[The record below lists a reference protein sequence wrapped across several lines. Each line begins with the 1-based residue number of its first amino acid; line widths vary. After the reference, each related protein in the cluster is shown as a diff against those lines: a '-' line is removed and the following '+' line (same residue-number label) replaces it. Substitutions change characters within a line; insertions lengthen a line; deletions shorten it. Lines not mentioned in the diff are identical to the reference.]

1 MPRHTPVLNI
11 NQNDIITLKNV
22 IKSSQT
28 DSSIY
33 KRASVVLECANG
45 TQGKIIAEK
54 YKVTP
59 NMVIDWRRKFEEGGV
74 TELLSDAPRA
84 GRRGNGSEPLEEKIR
99 AAISK
104 PHESGQNWTS
114 VLLADHLGEKL
125 NTVKVALNRM
135 GISLE
140 RRRKWEIELPSG
152 VEAQNIELAGVYL
165 SSDTRILLLAISP
178 AENPPMFSSGHF
190 LTASSSTA
198 RLMQNISEK
207 GEFALAQAL
216 NTVASVNRFS
226 PENKKRKSTAP
237 LDFIKQ
243 VNDAVTS
250 FGAELFA
257 IVSCPDSTQFLN
269 GLPVRYNFAESV
281 SAWHEIIKSWFAALG
296 KEESATGE
304 IIRGFEKWN
313 RAVAT
318 ADMEQF
324 VWKANIPEKNHRNS
338 SQNAQTNK
346 EHPECSD
353 TAVTANSAFC
363 PEDGNIVTFTIE
375 YVDSQ
380 NRKVSSTIAL
390 ENGIPNLDSYK
401 KAGNIDEYTNLV
413 GVLEQGLDKGLKA
426 VGKSFLQQISTC

>member
-140 RRRKWEIELPSG
+140 RRRKS
-152 VEAQNIELAGVYL
+152 LA
-165 SSDTRILLLAISP
+165 
-178 AENPPMFSSGHF
+178 EKKFF
-190 LTASSSTA
+190 LK
-198 RLMQNISEK
+198 L
-207 GEFALAQAL
+207 
-216 NTVASVNRFS
+216 
-226 PENKKRKSTAP
+226 
-237 LDFIKQ
+237 
-243 VNDAVTS
+243 
-250 FGAELFA
+250 
-257 IVSCPDSTQFLN
+257 
-269 GLPVRYNFAESV
+269 
-281 SAWHEIIKSWFAALG
+281 
-296 KEESATGE
+296 
-304 IIRGFEKWN
+304 
-313 RAVAT
+313 
-318 ADMEQF
+318 
-324 VWKANIPEKNHRNS
+324 
-338 SQNAQTNK
+338 
-346 EHPECSD
+346 
-353 TAVTANSAFC
+353 
-363 PEDGNIVTFTIE
+363 
-375 YVDSQ
+375 
-380 NRKVSSTIAL
+380 
-390 ENGIPNLDSYK
+390 
-401 KAGNIDEYTNLV
+401 
-413 GVLEQGLDKGLKA
+413 
-426 VGKSFLQQISTC
+426 